1 MVPLKELE
9 KLHTADRKGH
19 EVDLIVKV
27 VQIIRRQDQQTSDV
41 RVLDESNEIWFTEI
55 FNRKFKW
62 LREGQYVKIKSA
74 SVYDQEKES

>member
-1 MVPLKELE
+1 M
-9 KLHTADRKGH
+9 
-19 EVDLIVKV
+19 IVKI
-27 VQIIRRQDQQTSDV
+27 VQIIRRQDHQTSEV

>member
-1 MVPLKELE
+1 VVPLKELE
-9 KLHTADRKGH
+9 KLHAPERKGH
-19 EVDLIVKV
+19 EVNLIVKI
-27 VQIIRRQDQQTSDV
+27 VQIIRRQDHQTSEV